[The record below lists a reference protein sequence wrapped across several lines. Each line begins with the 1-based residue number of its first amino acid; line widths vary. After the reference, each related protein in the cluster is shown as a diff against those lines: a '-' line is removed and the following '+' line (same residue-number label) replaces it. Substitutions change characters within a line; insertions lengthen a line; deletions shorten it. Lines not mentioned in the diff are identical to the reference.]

1 MTHSPRRRLLGD
13 GLNLK
18 RLSKFWSSGITKRLQ
33 RGVDSRA
40 SVSNGS
46 GRMSNQHQQDHPT
59 PESVESP
66 QASTRQESAAA
77 AASDASVPS
86 RDAASQQSAAGDVAV
101 EPSDIDPVQAVEA
114 ELNHWRNV
122 ALRSA
127 ADFDNFRK
135 RVARER
141 EEAVRFGN
149 QDLLE
154 QLLPILDNFEMGML
168 AAAQD
173 QQSMIYIGMDMV
185 RKQLADFLAQNG
197 VTEVQ
202 ALGQAF
208 DPNLHEAVSEE
219 ESSEAEEGT
228 VLRVLR
234 RGFRLRE
241 RLMRPATVVVAKAKG
256 SEA

>member
-1 MTHSPRRRLLGD
+1 
-13 GLNLK
+13 
-18 RLSKFWSSGITKRLQ
+18 
-33 RGVDSRA
+33 
-40 SVSNGS
+40 
-46 GRMSNQHQQDHPT
+46 MSDQQQH
-59 PESVESP
+59 E
-66 QASTRQESAAA
+66 QEAAA
-77 AASDASVPS
+77 AEDLNKATQAAESASSHPS
-86 RDAASQQSAAGDVAV
+86 GNAAGDSSVMDEEIL
-101 EPSDIDPVQAVEA
+101 EPQQAVEA
-114 ELNHWRNV
+114 ELHHWRNV
-122 ALRSA
+122 ALRTA

-154 QLLPILDNFEMGML
+154 QLLPVLDNFEMGML
-168 AAAQD
+168 AAAAD

-185 RKQLADFLAQNG
+185 RKQLNDFLAQNG

-219 ESSEAEEGT
+219 ESAEVAEGV

-256 SEA
+256 GEA